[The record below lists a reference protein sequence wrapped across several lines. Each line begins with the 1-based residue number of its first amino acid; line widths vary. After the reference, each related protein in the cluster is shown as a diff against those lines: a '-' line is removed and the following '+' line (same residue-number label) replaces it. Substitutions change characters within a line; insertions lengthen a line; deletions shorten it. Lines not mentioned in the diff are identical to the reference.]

1 MTIIIQSEDEFANY
15 KQLEYSIPFQ
25 GYRRWVAFAYMG
37 VNAIGFAANFWVLY
51 TVAPLLFSATVKVPK
66 SILFYIITLCISDLM
81 IMTGMLFLIIDIVVG
96 TWKFSTFSC
105 VAYLVFEAMN
115 KFVAP
120 VIVVLIS
127 RTCYVTV
134 CLDPKSRRVAASLKY
149 AIAQVIASMALVMIM
164 LWPLF
169 AYSQVST
176 LYFNA
181 NITLRTVNVLR
192 KCTFMPPSEIE
203 LGFGIVSCIA
213 SYAIPLGGMIYWYV
227 SVPFFLKRHA
237 GSSLTSNNCSAAPL
251 RRLIATVLVL
261 TAVYVSCWSPYWL
274 SIFAHKFI
282 NRMSRTVVIAS
293 YYIHLLPYISC
304 SAYPVIFTL
313 LNRRIKM
320 ARAQMHWHQKRKKFT
335 FIKSNHI
342 TEQYSTEVPSFG
354 ISNILRVCFQFLS
367 NFTHQSQLNSKNRSN
382 STANQRKKEM
392 EYSRRN
398 SMKSQFAKVAQAITA
413 SKSSL
418 QEEQQSLELIEMQ
431 EDDFLL

>member
-1 MTIIIQSEDEFANY
+1 MTIIIQGDNEFASY

-81 IMTGMLFLIIDIVVG
+81 IMIGMLFLIIDIVVG

-105 VAYLVFEAMN
+105 VVYLVFEAMN

-134 CLDPKSRRVAASLKY
+134 CLDPKSRRIAASLKY

-164 LWPLF
+164 LWPVF

-181 NITLRTVNVLR
+181 NITIKTVNVLR

-227 SVPFFLKRHA
+227 SVPFFLRRHA
-237 GSSLTSNNCSAAPL
+237 GNSLATSNCNAAPL

-261 TAVYVSCWSPYWL
+261 TVIYVSCWSPYWL

-282 NRMSRTVVIAS
+282 NRMSRAVVIAS

-313 LNRRIKM
+313 LNPRIKM
-320 ARAQMHWHQKRKKFT
+320 ARAQMHWHQKRRKFT
-335 FIKSNHI
+335 IESSQV
-342 TEQYSTEVPSFG
+342 TEQYS
-354 ISNILRVCFQFLS
+354 
-367 NFTHQSQLNSKNRSN
+367 K
-382 STANQRKKEM
+382 
-392 EYSRRN
+392 
-398 SMKSQFAKVAQAITA
+398 
-413 SKSSL
+413 
-418 QEEQQSLELIEMQ
+418 
-431 EDDFLL
+431 

>member
-1 MTIIIQSEDEFANY
+1 MTIIIQGEDQFANY

-25 GYRRWVAFAYMG
+25 GYRRYVAFAYMG
-37 VNAIGFAANFWVLY
+37 VNAVGFAVNFWVLY
-51 TVAPLLFSATVKVPK
+51 TVAPLLFSMTVKVPK
-66 SILFYIITLCISDLM
+66 SILFYIMTLCISDLM
-81 IMTGMLFLIIDIVVG
+81 IMIGMLFLIIDIVVG

-134 CLDPKSRRVAASLKY
+134 CLDPKSRRIAASLKY
-149 AIAQVIASMALVMIM
+149 AVAQVIASMALVMIM
-164 LWPLF
+164 LWPVF
-169 AYSQVST
+169 VYSQVST

-181 NITLRTVNVLR
+181 NITLGTVYVLR

-227 SVPFFLKRHA
+227 SVPFFLRKRA
-237 GSSLTSNNCSAAPL
+237 GSSLASSNSNAAPL
-251 RRLIATVLVL
+251 CRLVATVLVL

-282 NRMSRTVVIAS
+282 NRMSRSVVIAS

-313 LNRRIKM
+313 LNRRIKT
-320 ARAQMHWHQKRKKFT
+320 ARAQMNLYQKRRNG
-335 FIKSNHI
+335 IS
-342 TEQYSTEVPSFG
+342 SFG
-354 ISNILRVCFQFLS
+354 TSKTLRVCIRLLP
-367 NFTHQSQLNSKNRSN
+367 NFANQSITHLDSKNRSD
-382 STANQRKKEM
+382 STTNRFTEKEM
-392 EYSRRN
+392 EYSTDD
-398 SMKSQFAKVAQAITA
+398 SVKSLKSSQFADDFTDK
-413 SKSSL
+413 KSSV
-418 QEEQQSLELIEMQ
+418 QRKERQSLEVIEM
-431 EDDFLL
+431 EEADFLL

>member
-1 MTIIIQSEDEFANY
+1 MAIIIQSEDEFANY

-25 GYRRWVAFAYMG
+25 GYRRCVAFAYIG
-37 VNAIGFAANFWVLY
+37 VNAVGFAANFWVLY

-81 IMTGMLFLIIDIVVG
+81 IMIG
-96 TWKFSTFSC
+96 STFSC

-127 RTCYVTV
+127 RTCYVTI
-134 CLDPKSRRVAASLKY
+134 CLDPKSRRIAASLKVLLFIYQY

-169 AYSQVST
+169 VYSQVST

-181 NITLRTVNVLR
+181 NITQRTVNVLR

-237 GSSLTSNNCSAAPL
+237 GNSLASSNCNAAPL

-261 TAVYVSCWSPYWL
+261 TAVYISCWSPYWL

-282 NRMSRTVVIAS
+282 SRMSRTVVIAS

-320 ARAQMHWHQKRKKFT
+320 ARAQMHWHQKRRKFT
-335 FIKSNHI
+335 L
-342 TEQYSTEVPSFG
+342 TESSHVTEHYSTEPTTTFG
-354 ISNILRVCFQFLS
+354 ILKILRFCIQFLP
-367 NFTHQSQLNSKNRSN
+367 NFTYQSMTKLHSKNRRH
-382 STANQRKKEM
+382 STTDQYIEKEM
-392 EYSRRN
+392 EYPTKN
-398 SMKSQFAKVAQAITA
+398 SMKSTNAVQLTDAAAHRY
-413 SKSSL
+413 SG
-418 QEEQQSLELIEMQ
+418 EQQSLELIEMQ

>member
-1 MTIIIQSEDEFANY
+1 
-15 KQLEYSIPFQ
+15 
-25 GYRRWVAFAYMG
+25 
-37 VNAIGFAANFWVLY
+37 
-51 TVAPLLFSATVKVPK
+51 
-66 SILFYIITLCISDLM
+66 
-81 IMTGMLFLIIDIVVG
+81 MLFLIIDIVVG

-237 GSSLTSNNCSAAPL
+237 
-251 RRLIATVLVL
+251 
-261 TAVYVSCWSPYWL
+261 
-274 SIFAHKFI
+274 
-282 NRMSRTVVIAS
+282 
-293 YYIHLLPYISC
+293 
-304 SAYPVIFTL
+304 
-313 LNRRIKM
+313 
-320 ARAQMHWHQKRKKFT
+320 
-335 FIKSNHI
+335 
-342 TEQYSTEVPSFG
+342 
-354 ISNILRVCFQFLS
+354 
-367 NFTHQSQLNSKNRSN
+367 
-382 STANQRKKEM
+382 
-392 EYSRRN
+392 
-398 SMKSQFAKVAQAITA
+398 
-413 SKSSL
+413 
-418 QEEQQSLELIEMQ
+418 
-431 EDDFLL
+431 

>member
-1 MTIIIQSEDEFANY
+1 MTIIVQSEDEFFNY

-37 VNAIGFAANFWVLY
+37 VNAVGFAANFWVLY
-51 TVAPLLFSATVKVPK
+51 TVAPLLFSSTVKVPK

-96 TWKFSTFSC
+96 TWKFSAVSC

-134 CLDPKSRRVAASLKY
+134 CLDPKSRQIAASLKY
-149 AIAQVIASMALVMIM
+149 AIAQVITSMALVMIM

-176 LYFNA
+176 LYFNV
-181 NITLRTVNVLR
+181 NITQRTVNVLR

-227 SVPFFLKRHA
+227 SVPFFLRKHA
-237 GSSLTSNNCSAAPL
+237 NNSLTSSNCNAASL
-251 RRLIATVLVL
+251 RRLIVTVLVL

-293 YYIHLLPYISC
+293 YFIHLLPYISC

-313 LNRRIKM
+313 LNRRIKI
-320 ARAQMHWHQKRKKFT
+320 ARAQMHIYQKRRKFT
-335 FIKSNHI
+335 FTDSTHN
-342 TEQYSTEVPSFG
+342 TEQQYSTGRSSSIGTFKIVRLC
-354 ISNILRVCFQFLS
+354 IQFLS
-367 NFTHQSQLNSKNRSN
+367 IFTHQNITPVDSTNRCD
-382 STANQRKKEM
+382 STAND
-392 EYSRRN
+392 
-398 SMKSQFAKVAQAITA
+398 AQQT
-413 SKSSL
+413 
-418 QEEQQSLELIEMQ
+418 LEVIEMQ

>member
-1 MTIIIQSEDEFANY
+1 MQN
-15 KQLEYSIPFQ
+15 
-25 GYRRWVAFAYMG
+25 GYRRYVAFAYMA
-37 VNAIGFAANFWVLY
+37 VNGIGFAVNFWVLY
-51 TVAPLLFSATVKVPK
+51 TVAPLLFSLTVKVPK
-66 SILFYIITLCISDLM
+66 SILFYIVTLCISDLM
-81 IMTGMLFLIIDIVVG
+81 IMIGMLFLIIEIVLG

-134 CLDPKSRRVAASLKY
+134 CLDPKSQQIAASLKY

-169 AYSQVST
+169 AYSQVSS
-176 LYFNA
+176 LYFNV
-181 NITLRTVNVLR
+181 NVTLRTVNVLR

-227 SVPFFLKRHA
+227 SVPFFLRKRA
-237 GSSLTSNNCSAAPL
+237 GNSLVSSNSNAAPL

-282 NRMSRTVVIAS
+282 NGMIVIAS
-293 YYIHLLPYISC
+293 YFIHLLPYISC

-313 LNRRIKM
+313 MNRRIKT
-320 ARAQMHWHQKRKKFT
+320 ARAQMHLHLKRKR
-335 FIKSNHI
+335 
-342 TEQYSTEVPSFG
+342 YSCVDSIHASES
-354 ISNILRVCFQFLS
+354 IS
-367 NFTHQSQLNSKNRSN
+367 K
-382 STANQRKKEM
+382 
-392 EYSRRN
+392 
-398 SMKSQFAKVAQAITA
+398 
-413 SKSSL
+413 
-418 QEEQQSLELIEMQ
+418 
-431 EDDFLL
+431 

>member
-1 MTIIIQSEDEFANY
+1 MTIIIQSEDEFMNY

-51 TVAPLLFSATVKVPK
+51 TVAPLLFSSTVKVPK
-66 SILFYIITLCISDLM
+66 SILFYIMTLCISDLM
-81 IMTGMLFLIIDIVVG
+81 IMTVVG
-96 TWKFSTFSC
+96 TWKFSTVSC

-134 CLDPKSRRVAASLKY
+134 CLDPKICNSTSNHIDGTCNDNVMAS
-149 AIAQVIASMALVMIM
+149 
-164 LWPLF
+164 F

-181 NITLRTVNVLR
+181 NITQRTVNVLR

-213 SYAIPLGGMIYWYV
+213 SYAIPLGGIIYWYV
-227 SVPFFLKRHA
+227 SVPFFCENMRTIRLHLA
-237 GSSLTSNNCSAAPL
+237 TPL
-251 RRLIATVLVL
+251 RRLVATVLVL

-282 NRMSRTVVIAS
+282 SRMSRTVVVVS

-320 ARAQMHWHQKRKKFT
+320 ARAQMHLHQKRPKFT
-335 FIKSNHI
+335 FIKSSQN
-342 TEQYSTEVPSFG
+342 TEQQYSTRTSIGSFK
-354 ISNILRVCFQFLS
+354 ILRICVEFLPTFS
-367 NFTHQSQLNSKNRSN
+367 HQNITPVDSANGHDSTTNQYIGNELKYSIKDSAESGKSLNTVRINEV
-382 STANQRKKEM
+382 T
-392 EYSRRN
+392 
-398 SMKSQFAKVAQAITA
+398 QAITVYTP
-413 SKSSL
+413 SL
-418 QEEQQSLELIEMQ
+418 QDAQQSLETIEMQ